1 MTNLPIVSGRSGN
14 TGTALDLIERSRQQ
28 IEEVARFR
36 TEVRDYRAPRMEIA
50 STIEALTL
58 LERGQKVSSELLNIT
73 A

>member
-1 MTNLPIVSGRSGN
+1 MVSGRSGN

-58 LERGQKVSSELLNIT
+58 LERGQKVSSELLNVT